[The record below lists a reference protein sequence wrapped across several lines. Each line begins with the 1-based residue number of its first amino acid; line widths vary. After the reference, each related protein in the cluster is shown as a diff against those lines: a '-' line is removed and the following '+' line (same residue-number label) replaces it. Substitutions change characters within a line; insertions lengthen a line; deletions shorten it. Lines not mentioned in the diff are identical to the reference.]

1 MHTGTKIL
9 ITSFT
14 LAIVI
19 LFCIFG
25 CGKRTTSF
33 ERTEIKNDSLK
44 ISHEVELTQNATW
57 NDIGTVKPFDPLKPM
72 LWNGAWHYNTII
84 EFDKSIKKGI
94 EIKAKDNLSYSG
106 SESSEENKETVKTD
120 NSNLYI
126 GLSFVIG
133 ILFVLYLALKKHNLI

>member
-19 LFCIFG
+19 LFCVFG

-33 ERTEIKNDSLK
+33 ERIEIKKDSLN
-44 ISHEVELTQNATW
+44 IQNSTELKQNYTF
-57 NDIGTVKPFDPLKPM
+57 NDIGSIRPFDPLKPII
-72 LWNGAWHYNTII
+72 LDGKYYYNVII
-84 EFDKSIKKGI
+84 DFDKSIYSGV
-94 EIKAKDNLSYSG
+94 EIKSNNNLSYIG
-106 SESSEENKETVKTD
+106 SESETKNKETVKTD
-120 NSNLYI
+120 NANLYI

-133 ILFVLYLALKKHNLI
+133 ILFVLYLALKKHNII